1 MRRVAT
7 EEVRRGRGEV
17 RRGRGEVRRG
27 RGEVRRG
34 CGEVRRGRGEVRRGR
49 GWGSAA
55 FSLSAGTEEAI
66 EELPLLH
73 LVRVGL
79 GSGLG

>member
-1 MRRVAT
+1 MRRAAT
-7 EEVRRGRGEV
+7 E
-17 RRGRGEVRRG
+17 EVRRG

-34 CGEVRRGRGEVRRGR
+34 CGEVRRGCGR
-49 GWGSAA
+49 ST
-55 FSLSAGTEEAI
+55 GTEEAI

-79 GSGLG
+79 GLG